1 MKRTR
6 GDRWCRF
13 LQASWPRAAYDRV
26 GQQTPGWDMTDNL
39 ISVKEFAE
47 SNGLLRQTVF
57 KVLKRLGIEPTKS
70 RGGSQNRGQT
80 KFPASRNMMRV
91 RCWRRLLRVEIYK
104 TGKMLKNRSSLKQLS
119 TTSEF
124 FICCAWSQSTIPAA
138 SRLALPTTLTS
149 ACGNCG
155 VQRHIHKWSR
165 HGHVGGFGRKPQ

>member
-1 MKRTR
+1 
-6 GDRWCRF
+6 
-13 LQASWPRAAYDRV
+13 
-26 GQQTPGWDMTDNL
+26 MTDNV
-39 ISVKEFAE
+39 ICVKEFAE

-70 RGGSQNRGQT
+70 RGGSENRGQT
-80 KFPASRNMMRV
+80 ISYITEHDARSVLEALTSSRN
-91 RCWRRLLRVEIYK
+91 LQNGQDAEE
-104 TGKMLKNRSSLKQLS
+104 
-119 TTSEF
+119 SELPEAALYDIGV

-149 ACGNCG
+149 ACGICG